1 MSTYTF
7 VALLEEITYIQAEN
21 YILDKLHLTFVIS
34 FAFSMR
40 RGKFEN
46 SNESKEIEMKE
57 NSKINLSTNNLN
69 ELKGMA
75 KETSTFNSFAMIIY
89 KLS

>member
-1 MSTYTF
+1 
-7 VALLEEITYIQAEN
+7 
-21 YILDKLHLTFVIS
+21 
-34 FAFSMR
+34 MR
-40 RGKFEN
+40 RGKFES
-46 SNESKEIEMKE
+46 SNGSKEIERKE

-75 KETSTFNSFAMIIY
+75 KETSTVNSFAMIIY

>member
-1 MSTYTF
+1 MF
-7 VALLEEITYIQAEN
+7 
-21 YILDKLHLTFVIS
+21 

-46 SNESKEIEMKE
+46 SNGSKEIETKE

-69 ELKGMA
+69 ESKGMA
-75 KETSTFNSFAMIIY
+75 KETSTFNCFAFMNSVD
-89 KLS
+89 KLI

>member
-1 MSTYTF
+1 
-7 VALLEEITYIQAEN
+7 
-21 YILDKLHLTFVIS
+21 
-34 FAFSMR
+34 MR

-46 SNESKEIEMKE
+46 SNGSKEIERKE

-69 ELKGMA
+69 ESKGMA

-89 KLS
+89 KLSR

>member
-1 MSTYTF
+1 
-7 VALLEEITYIQAEN
+7 
-21 YILDKLHLTFVIS
+21 
-34 FAFSMR
+34 MR
-40 RGKFEN
+40 RGKFES
-46 SNESKEIEMKE
+46 SNGSKEIERKE

-75 KETSTFNSFAMIIY
+75 EETSTFNSFAMIIY